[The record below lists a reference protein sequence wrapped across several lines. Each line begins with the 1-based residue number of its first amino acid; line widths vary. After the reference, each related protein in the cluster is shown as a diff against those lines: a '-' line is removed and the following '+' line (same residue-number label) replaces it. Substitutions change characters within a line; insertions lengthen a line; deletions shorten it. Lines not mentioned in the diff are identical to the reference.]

1 MRSAILAAALAAA
14 VALTGC
20 GDRDDRFSDALDV
33 VGPVEAAGHLVWL
46 NKTTRTLIAVDPA
59 EGGAPI
65 AAPVGPLPRTV
76 APASG
81 GAWVLGGRGDAP
93 QLDLVSLP
101 DGDVTS
107 IDLPGS
113 YDRIAVSPS
122 RRHAVLFYDPSLPPA
137 PGSPAARNQNEI
149 SVVDFDAKKA
159 SLESLQTESLAPRG
173 VVFAETGTLAAVVLD
188 AAVVVLDLTDPAR
201 MVRVPLKL
209 PGGDALTPE
218 EAIFSADAKYLF
230 VRTSEADDVLSI
242 ELGEQGD
249 DLTAFVNFLFVAG
262 ASGLSDIAV
271 PAGPDFTGTVVALWR
286 NGGAGGALG
295 AALDATGDESRTHLA
310 RLSFPARSVED
321 LGGGRL
327 LLFPAPGGFES
338 GSDKVAGWEPLQDLL
353 EEDTL
358 QGSFELAPRVAAGI
372 AFFSHA
378 AVEIPGRGTT
388 AALTGVSLS
397 VSQARLRVN
406 LTPIVV
412 SGQTSAAAI
421 DPATGRLYLGVTV
434 ARDES
439 GAAPGY
445 DDEDDQPTGETGS
458 IVEISAAV
466 DAEGGANV
474 VIRGVPLDE
483 RISSLGVALGHVW
496 AMHEDA
502 LGDVTVVPVDA
513 LGREEARRWDGLY
526 AAGLFDAPWDD
537 EEEK

>member
-1 MRSAILAAALAAA
+1 MRNAILAVGLAAT

-20 GDRDDRFSDALDV
+20 GDRDDRFTEDLDV
-33 VGPVEAAGHLVWL
+33 IGPVEAAGHLVWL
-46 NKTTRTLIAVDPA
+46 NKTTRTLLAVDPA
-59 EGGAPI
+59 KGGVPI

-122 RRHAVLFYDPSLPPA
+122 RRHAVLFYDPALPPA
-137 PGSPAARNQNEI
+137 PGSPAARNQNEV

-159 SLESLQTESLAPRG
+159 SLEALQTESLAPRG
-173 VVFAETGTLAAVVLD
+173 VVFAPTGTLAAVVLD
-188 AAVVVLDLTDPAR
+188 AAIVVLDLSDPAR
-201 MVRVPLKL
+201 KVRIPLKL
-209 PGGDALTPE
+209 PGGDDLTPE

-230 VRTSEADDVLSI
+230 VRTSEAEDVLSI
-242 ELGEQGD
+242 ELGVQGD

-262 ASGLSDIAV
+262 AGGLSDIAV
-271 PAGPDFTGTVVALWR
+271 PAGDAFNGTVVALWR
-286 NGGAGGALG
+286 NGGSGGALG

-310 RLSFPARSVED
+310 RLTFPARSVED

-327 LLFPAPGGFES
+327 LLFPAPGGFAS
-338 GSDKVAGWEPLQDLL
+338 GGDKVAGWEPLTDLL
-353 EEDTL
+353 EEDKL
-358 QGSFELAPRVAAGI
+358 QGTFDLAPRVAAGI
-372 AFFSHA
+372 AFFSHS

-412 SGQTSAAAI
+412 SGETSAAAI

-434 ARDES
+434 LREES
-439 GAAPGY
+439 GAAPAY
-445 DDEDDQPTGETGS
+445 DDEDDQPGGETGS

-466 DAEGGANV
+466 DESGGANV

-483 RISSLGVALGHVW
+483 RITSLGVALGHVW
-496 AMHEDA
+496 AMHEDPM
-502 LGDVTVVPVDA
+502 GDVTIVPVDA
-513 LGREEARRWDGLY
+513 LGREGARRWDGLFT
-526 AAGLFDAPWDD
+526 AGVLDAPWAVEG
-537 EEEK
+537 EE